1 METEVAVAPVAP
13 VQAVAPVQTVAPTYT
28 VAPSNGGDD
37 VFESMGSQKPMDLK
51 SLLVFG
57 LLIAFSIYGITYYR
71 KAIAKL
77 NEEKKPNDD
86 FLNLVD
92 DVEEVYHFV
101 TSNLGHDDHTD
112 SYNMQQPIPA
122 GFKNHL
128 KQMMP
133 EHIEKT
139 KAGYL

>member
-13 VQAVAPVQTVAPTYT
+13 APVAVAPVSPAT
-28 VAPSNGGDD
+28 VAPSGGGED
-37 VFESMGSQKPMDLK
+37 VFESMGSQKPMDFK

-92 DVEEVYHFV
+92 DVEEVK
-101 TSNLGHDDHTD
+101 
-112 SYNMQQPIPA
+112 YNV
-122 GFKNHL
+122 K
-128 KQMMP
+128 
-133 EHIEKT
+133 
-139 KAGYL
+139 KAMGKKYSTT

>member
-13 VQAVAPVQTVAPTYT
+13 VAVAPVAVAP
-28 VAPSNGGDD
+28 VAQSGGGED
-37 VFESMGSQKPMDLK
+37 VFESMGSQKPMDFK

-77 NEEKKPNDD
+77 NEEKKPNDE

-92 DVEEVYHFV
+92 DVEEVK
-101 TSNLGHDDHTD
+101 
-112 SYNMQQPIPA
+112 YNVKKAM
-122 GFKNHL
+122 GNKYS
-128 KQMMP
+128 
-133 EHIEKT
+133 KT
-139 KAGYL
+139 

>member
-1 METEVAVAPVAP
+1 MENEVAVEPVATAPVATAP
-13 VQAVAPVQTVAPTYT
+13 APVAQ
-28 VAPSNGGDD
+28 SSGGDD

-77 NEEKKPNDD
+77 NEDKKPNDD

-92 DVEEVYHFV
+92 DVEEVK
-101 TSNLGHDDHTD
+101 
-112 SYNMQQPIPA
+112 YNVKKAM
-122 GFKNHL
+122 GKNY
-128 KQMMP
+128 
-133 EHIEKT
+133 KT
-139 KAGYL
+139 T

>member
-1 METEVAVAPVAP
+1 METEVAVAPVA
-13 VQAVAPVQTVAPTYT
+13 VAPAPAPVTPVAST
-28 VAPSNGGDD
+28 SGGGDD

-92 DVEEVYHFV
+92 DVEEVKYNV
-101 TSNLGHDDHTD
+101 KKAMGNKYSNT
-112 SYNMQQPIPA
+112 
-122 GFKNHL
+122 
-128 KQMMP
+128 
-133 EHIEKT
+133 
-139 KAGYL
+139 

>member
-13 VQAVAPVQTVAPTYT
+13 VAVAPVAPAP
-28 VAPSNGGDD
+28 VAPSGGGED
-37 VFESMGSQKPMDLK
+37 VFESMGSQKPMDFK

-92 DVEEVYHFV
+92 DVEEVK
-101 TSNLGHDDHTD
+101 
-112 SYNMQQPIPA
+112 YNV
-122 GFKNHL
+122 K
-128 KQMMP
+128 
-133 EHIEKT
+133 
-139 KAGYL
+139 KAMGKKYSTT

>member
-13 VQAVAPVQTVAPTYT
+13 APVAPAPVAPVS
-28 VAPSNGGDD
+28 PSGGGDD
-37 VFESMGSQKPMDLK
+37 VFESMGSQKPMDFK

-77 NEEKKPNDD
+77 NEYKKPNDD

-92 DVEEVYHFV
+92 DVEEVK
-101 TSNLGHDDHTD
+101 
-112 SYNMQQPIPA
+112 YNV
-122 GFKNHL
+122 K
-128 KQMMP
+128 
-133 EHIEKT
+133 
-139 KAGYL
+139 KAMGNKYSTT

>member
-13 VQAVAPVQTVAPTYT
+13 APVAVAPAP
-28 VAPSNGGDD
+28 VAPSGGGED
-37 VFESMGSQKPMDLK
+37 VFESMGSQKPMDFK

-77 NEEKKPNDD
+77 NEEKKPNDE

-92 DVEEVYHFV
+92 DVEEVK
-101 TSNLGHDDHTD
+101 
-112 SYNMQQPIPA
+112 YNVKKAM
-122 GFKNHL
+122 GNKYS
-128 KQMMP
+128 
-133 EHIEKT
+133 KT
-139 KAGYL
+139 

>member
-1 METEVAVAPVAP
+1 MEAEVAVAPVAP
-13 VQAVAPVQTVAPTYT
+13 APVAPAPVTPAPVAPT
-28 VAPSNGGDD
+28 SGGGGDD

-77 NEEKKPNDD
+77 NEDKKPNDD

-92 DVEEVYHFV
+92 DVEEVKYNV
-101 TSNLGHDDHTD
+101 KKALGKKYST
-112 SYNMQQPIPA
+112 
-122 GFKNHL
+122 
-128 KQMMP
+128 
-133 EHIEKT
+133 T
-139 KAGYL
+139 

>member
-13 VQAVAPVQTVAPTYT
+13 IQTVAPVQTVAPT
-28 VAPSNGGDD
+28 SGGGDD
-37 VFESMGSQKPMDLK
+37 VFESMSSQKPMDLK

-77 NEEKKPNDD
+77 NEESKPSDE

-92 DVEEVYHFV
+92 DVDEVKYNV
-101 TSNLGHDDHTD
+101 KKALGKKYSNT
-112 SYNMQQPIPA
+112 
-122 GFKNHL
+122 
-128 KQMMP
+128 
-133 EHIEKT
+133 
-139 KAGYL
+139 